1 MVDKLEDCMA
11 SCNELNCFAFYH
23 VKMEGDKQ
31 DQCMFAFNAKNNWK
45 FKEKHLVRFGDV
57 PGAVAFPKEAI
68 EGRTY
73 LRVNHSG
80 ELDKKDAV
88 QKQLY

>member
-1 MVDKLEDCMA
+1 MVDKVEDCMA

-31 DQCMFAFNAKNNWK
+31 DQCMIAFNSKNDGR
-45 FKEKHLVRFGDV
+45 FKEKDLVRFGDV
-57 PGAVAFPKEAI
+57 PGAVGFPKEAI
-68 EGRTY
+68 ESRTY
-73 LRVNHSG
+73 LRVYD
-80 ELDKKDAV
+80 DKKDAV